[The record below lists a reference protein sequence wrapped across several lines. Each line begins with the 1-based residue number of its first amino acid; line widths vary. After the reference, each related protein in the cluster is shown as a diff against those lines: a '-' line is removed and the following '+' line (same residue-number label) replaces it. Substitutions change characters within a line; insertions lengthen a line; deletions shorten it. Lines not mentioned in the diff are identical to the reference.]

1 METMKIKML
10 KHPDFILSEDGKVYY
25 SYDEVIDKNTK
36 VKYVKS
42 GTVKKDDFDN
52 FMKNY
57 INEGKEIL
65 YIYSIDNEYVRC
77 AVI

>member
-1 METMKIKML
+1 MKIKML
-10 KHPDFILSEDGKVYY
+10 KHSDFILSEDGKVYY
-25 SYDEVIDKNTK
+25 SYDEVIDKSTK

-52 FMKNY
+52 FLKIY
-57 INEGKEIL
+57 TNEGKETI